1 MADDPTTPPTNATP
15 AARPT
20 AAPGPAPGP
29 ASGPTALP
37 SVTARVLGF
46 VAIIISGALGA
57 FIGYGFT
64 DLQNH
69 SGSSTANALGAVIGA
84 LIGAGGVAVVVVLA
98 LRAMTEWRST
108 PRRPTGPDRPAIAPA
123 KRPRVR

>member
-1 MADDPTTPPTNATP
+1 MSADSDPATG
-15 AARPT
+15 ADSLVDRA
-20 AAPGPAPGP
+20 
-29 ASGPTALP
+29 PTALP

-46 VAIIISGALGA
+46 LAIIVSGAVGA

-69 SGSSTANALGAVIGA
+69 SSSTTANAVGALIGG

-98 LRAMTEWRST
+98 LRAMGEWQSVQ
-108 PRRPTGPDRPAIAPA
+108 RRPTGPDRPATPPTQ
-123 KRPRVR
+123 RPRVR

>member
-1 MADDPTTPPTNATP
+1 MS
-15 AARPT
+15 PT
-20 AAPGPAPGP
+20 ADPAPNRP
-29 ASGPTALP
+29 PPSSAETAPTALP

-46 VAIIISGALGA
+46 VAIIVSGAIGA

-69 SGSSTANALGAVIGA
+69 SSSNTANAIGA
-84 LIGAGGVAVVVVLA
+84 LIGGLIGAGGVAVVVVLA
-98 LRAMTEWRST
+98 LRAMGEWQSIQ
-108 PRRPTGPDRPAIAPA
+108 RRPTGPDRPATPPA